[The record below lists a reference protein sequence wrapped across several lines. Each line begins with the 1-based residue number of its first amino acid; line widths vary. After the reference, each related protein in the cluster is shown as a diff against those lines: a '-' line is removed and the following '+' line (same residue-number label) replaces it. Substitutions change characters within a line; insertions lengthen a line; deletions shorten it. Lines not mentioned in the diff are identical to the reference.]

1 MRIER
6 LDLTRFGHF
15 TDHVLDFGPGS
26 EDGNGNENGS
36 GETTADLHV
45 IYGANEAGKSTTLEA
60 LGDLL
65 FGMPLRSPHGFLHE
79 YKAMEIGARVRQKGK
94 VLELRRFKNSLTDA
108 GGTRLDGGSID
119 VHGLSR
125 ESFRARFSF
134 DAAMLESGSEAML
147 ASQGDLGEA
156 LFSAS
161 TGLPDI
167 HARLDEAMAESD
179 RFYEPRKVKDKLLPT
194 LLAELKGI
202 EERIGQVDT
211 QAGEWRKLRERAEAL
226 QARWEES
233 ERALEAERRRQ
244 LACQRELAAFAAKAS
259 LTRDREAL
267 AALGELPDTP
277 PDWLSRLRELQPRH
291 VRLEDG
297 VRRARERRDALAAR
311 RDAITVETALL
322 ADGER
327 IDELAAERSAE
338 RQRAA
343 RIATLDESIAA
354 GERQIETA
362 RRDLGTPDDVARESL
377 LPSGVRLRRLDELA
391 GEHATLHGELAS
403 AREERRKLAARRA
416 ALLDEDGAATLPDP
430 APLKSLVA
438 HVRERSG
445 TATLDVLER
454 QTRESARELAAA
466 LDALAPWR
474 GDAGALSTLAIPPE
488 DALAA
493 ERAELEAALLESR
506 RVETERHAAAEALA
520 TLERERAALD
530 VDARLDD
537 AHAEAARGRR
547 DAAWRAHT
555 DGLDAL
561 GGPHAEPAAAQR
573 TARAFAEALAADDA
587 IGAERLRASDR
598 LARLRG
604 LDAEL
609 AGSQTRADSL
619 EQDAA
624 RADTALE
631 GARRALA
638 ARAVAL
644 GIEPASSPD
653 DIERW
658 LAARV
663 VALERRARHLG
674 HLAEF
679 EAARQRR
686 DELSSRLH
694 AALSALAHEGDGDS
708 APLSSPTS
716 DLPLPDASLDEALTF
731 ADERLRAL
739 DEAAEQRRARRGERE
754 RLESDLRLREGT
766 LVEREADM
774 TAWDKRWRDALGDH
788 WLGALDAADAIAML
802 PALRALE
809 KRLDALAAE
818 AAERERL
825 VGERARYLDELR
837 ALLGPEAAASDEPE
851 AAMAELAARGER
863 LDAARRVR
871 DEHARL
877 DAEHREAERE
887 LERSVHELAPLSA
900 ELDGMREPFG
910 AVTLTELDAAL
921 EKTRERRRL
930 LAALDAAER
939 ELGKAL
945 GVDSVDAALARLDAL
960 DRDALE
966 SDAERLERTVS
977 HAQDE
982 AGEHRL
988 EARRAQDALDAVS
1001 GDAEAARLVERRAN
1015 LLLEIR
1021 ERAEETLRMRLG
1033 REAVL
1038 EGVRRYRDVH
1048 QGSLL
1053 GGARDAFVALTGDRY
1068 TDLQT
1073 RPDDKG
1079 NERLRAVDAD
1089 GRSLETGQLSDG
1101 TRFQLYLALR
1111 IAAYHDYARHRT
1123 PLPFVADD
1131 VMESFDETRTGAALG
1146 LLQRMAREGQVIY
1159 LTHHRRVVEIAR
1171 EVSAGAVRV
1180 HELPERG

>member
-6 LDLTRFGHF
+6 LELTRFGHF
-15 TDHVLDFGPGS
+15 TDHVLDFGSG
-26 EDGNGNENGS
+26 DGDGGGNGSAEA
-36 GETTADLHV
+36 TTADLHV

-65 FGMPLRSPHGFLHE
+65 FGVPLRSPYDFLHE
-79 YKAMEIGARVRQKGK
+79 YKAMEIGARIRQNGK
-94 VLELRRFKNSLTDA
+94 VLELRRFKNSLADA
-108 GGTRLDGGSID
+108 RGTRLDGGSID

-134 DAAMLESGSEAML
+134 DAATLESGSEAML

-167 HARLDEAMAESD
+167 HARIDAAMAESD
-179 RFYEPRKVKDKLLPT
+179 RFYEPRKVKDKLLPA

-211 QAGEWRKLRERAEAL
+211 QAGEWRRLRERAEAL

-277 PDWLSRLRELQPRH
+277 PDWLPRLRDLQPRH

-297 VRRARERRDALAAR
+297 VRRARERCDALAAR
-311 RDAITVETALL
+311 RDAITVETALIM
-322 ADGER
+322 DGES
-327 IDELAAERSAE
+327 IDELIAERSAE
-338 RQRAA
+338 RQRDA
-343 RIATLDESIAA
+343 RIAALDESIAA
-354 GERQIETA
+354 GERQVESA
-362 RRDLGTPDDVARESL
+362 RHDLGTPADVARESL
-377 LPSGVRLRRLDELA
+377 LPSGERLRRLDELA
-391 GEHATLHGELAS
+391 GEHTTLHGELAS
-403 AREERRKLAARRA
+403 ALEEHRKLVSRRTALREE
-416 ALLDEDGAATLPDP
+416 DATTTLSDP
-430 APLKSLVA
+430 APLRSLVV

-474 GDAGALSTLAIPPE
+474 GDADALSALSTPPR

-506 RVETERHAAAEALA
+506 RVGTERRAAAEALA
-520 TLERERAALD
+520 ALERERAALA

-537 AHAEAARGRR
+537 AHADAVRGRR

-555 DGLDAL
+555 DTLDAL
-561 GGPHAEPAAAQR
+561 GEPNARPAAAQR

-609 AGSQTRADSL
+609 AGSRTRLDALDR
-619 EQDAA
+619 DAA
-624 RADTALE
+624 LSDGALD

-638 ARAVAL
+638 ARALAL
-644 GIEPASSPD
+644 GLEATASPD

-658 LAARV
+658 LAARSD
-663 VALERRARHLG
+663 ALERRARHLG
-674 HLAEF
+674 HLAEL
-679 EAARQRR
+679 EAARRRR

-694 AALSALAHEGDGDS
+694 AALSALAHEGDES
-708 APLSSPTS
+708 PAPLSDPRSN
-716 DLPLPDASLDEALTF
+716 LPLPDASLDEALAF

-739 DEAAEQRRARRGERE
+739 DEAAEHRRARRGERE
-754 RLESDLRLREGT
+754 RLESDLRLREEA
-766 LVEREADM
+766 LAEREANIA
-774 TAWDKRWRDALGDH
+774 AWEGRWRDVLDDH
-788 WLGALDAADAIAML
+788 WLGALDAAAVIAML

-809 KRLDALAAE
+809 KRLDALATA
-818 AAERERL
+818 AAERDRL
-825 VGERARYLDELR
+825 LGEQVRYLDRLR
-837 ALLGPEAAASDEPE
+837 ALLGAEGTAGDDPESV
-851 AAMAELAARGER
+851 MTRLAALGER
-863 LDAARRVR
+863 LATARRVR

-877 DAEHREAERE
+877 TAEHGEAERE
-887 LERSVHELAPLSA
+887 LERSERELAPLSA
-900 ELDGMREPFG
+900 ELDGMRAPFG
-910 AVTLTELDAAL
+910 ATTLTELDAAL

-930 LAALDAAER
+930 VAAIDAAER
-939 ELGKAL
+939 GLGEAL
-945 GVDSVDAALARLDAL
+945 GVDSVEAALARLDAL

-966 SDAERLERTVS
+966 SDAERLERAVS

-982 AGEHRL
+982 AGERRL

-1048 QGSLL
+1048 RGSLL
-1053 GGARDAFVALTGDRY
+1053 EGARDAFVTLTGGRY
-1068 TDLQT
+1068 ADLQT
-1073 RPDDKG
+1073 LPDVKG
-1079 NERLRAVDAD
+1079 NEHLRIVDAD

-1131 VMESFDETRTGAALG
+1131 VMESFDETRTGAALD
-1146 LLQRMAREGQVIY
+1146 LLQRMARRGQIIY

-1171 EVSAGAVRV
+1171 EITAGAVRV